1 MAIDQTNW
9 SQFLKPDSELAPDI
23 TFHILEEQPGG
34 AEGDDSE
41 CKTSKVQA
49 HKFLLAGVSSV
60 FRKQF
65 FGPLK
70 TTEDTVDIKDTTIEA
85 FTTMISFI
93 YQPSD
98 SDSFSLST
106 ITCPQ
111 ELCELLN
118 LAERYEMLTMGAL
131 VRSIL
136 ESHPITSENMI
147 FTATV
152 AKNFAVFENV
162 SKMLLAKCGQFC
174 TSKLKTSDDVFTF
187 LKDTQ
192 DNFPEHDTGL
202 LLEVLRCAAKCRNCL
217 EIGGKCK
224 DGEDVTGLENP
235 GVLRAGLVVA
245 RKDPGENTVCSFS
258 CQADFLFPM
267 PEGIGQAEVVSLTK
281 GQSQGTNSFGGAVQL
296 QQPVQFHIGGP
307 VAAPRP
313 GPFQGSF
320 VLRCIGHNKQLASEN
335 MTAADG
341 KANFVFS
348 CGKSVR
354 KQATPTF
361 QGLEEFKNLQVS
373 PGSSA
378 QRARVFARRS
388 ATARRTKNPT

>member
-9 SQFLKPDSELAPDI
+9 SRFLQPDSELPPDI
-23 TFHILEEQPGG
+23 SFHILEEQSG
-34 AEGDDSE
+34 AEGDDSDF
-41 CKTSKVQA
+41 KTSKVQA
-49 HKFLLAGVSSV
+49 HKLLLAGVSPV

-70 TTEDTVDIKDTTIEA
+70 TTEDTVDIKETTIEA

-98 SDSFSLST
+98 SDTFSLSD

-111 ELCELLN
+111 SLCDLLN

-131 VRSIL
+131 IRSIL
-136 ESHPITSENMI
+136 ESLPITSENMI

-152 AKNFAVFENV
+152 AKNFAVFESV

-174 TSKLKTSDDVFTF
+174 TSTLKTSDDVFTF

-192 DNFPEHDTGL
+192 DNYPEHDREL
-202 LLEVLRCAAKCRNCL
+202 LLEVMRGAAKCRNCR

-224 DGEDVTGLENP
+224 DGEDVTSLGNP

-245 RKDPGENTVCSFS
+245 RRDPGENTICSFS

-267 PEGIGQAEVVSLTK
+267 PERIGQAEVVSWTGK
-281 GQSQGTNSFGGAVQL
+281 SPQGFG
-296 QQPVQFHIGGP
+296 
-307 VAAPRP
+307 AAPRP
-313 GPFQGSF
+313 SSF
-320 VLRCIGHNKQLASEN
+320 VLRCIGHNKQLV
-335 MTAADG
+335 G
-341 KANFVFS
+341 
-348 CGKSVR
+348 
-354 KQATPTF
+354 
-361 QGLEEFKNLQVS
+361 
-373 PGSSA
+373 
-378 QRARVFARRS
+378 
-388 ATARRTKNPT
+388 